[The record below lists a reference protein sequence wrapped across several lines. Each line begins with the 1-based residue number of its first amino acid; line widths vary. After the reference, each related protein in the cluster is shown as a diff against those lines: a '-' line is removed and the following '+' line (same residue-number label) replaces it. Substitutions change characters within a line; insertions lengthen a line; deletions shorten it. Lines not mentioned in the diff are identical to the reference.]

1 MLCRVK
7 RKKASVEAMLKTAM
21 QSQLDG
27 VRTGL
32 NQLETALTDMREIR
46 VGITEMEV
54 NLEAIPDLYQRY
66 LFRFGYVLIALL
78 YLYLN
83 T

>member
-1 MLCRVK
+1 M
-7 RKKASVEAMLKTAM
+7 KTAM

-54 NLEAIPDLYQRY
+54 NLEAIPDLYQRFAFNK
-66 LFRFGYVLIALL
+66 LF
-78 YLYLN
+78 
-83 T
+83 

>member
-1 MLCRVK
+1 M
-7 RKKASVEAMLKTAM
+7 KTAM

-54 NLEAIPDLYQRY
+54 NLEAIPDLYQR
-66 LFRFGYVLIALL
+66 LALTS
-78 YLYLN
+78 YLN
-83 T
+83 FHNNEVWVTPWDILFLISGDGGGRIF